1 MDVKTILLILIPIL
15 AAILSSYL
23 TFYFTSKTKRNDAI
37 LKYKEDK
44 YSNLLV
50 LLQGFVG
57 LTASSETKKKFFEEQ
72 HRSWLYCSDS
82 VVTAINDMI
91 ELAISEKGKDP
102 EPEKGRKV
110 VGNIVLEMRKDLLG
124 KTKLNPK
131 DFRYIDVIDPIRNGR
146 S

>member
-1 MDVKTILLILIPIL
+1 MDVKTILLVLIPIL

-23 TFYFTSKTKRNDAI
+23 TFYFTSKTKRNEAI
-37 LKYKEDK
+37 LKYKEEK

-72 HRSWLYCSDS
+72 YRSWLYCSDS

-91 ELAISEKGKDP
+91 ELATSEKGKDP

-124 KTKLNPK
+124 KTHLNYK
-131 DFRYIDVIDPIRNGR
+131 DFRYIDVIDLTKTKR

>member
-1 MDVKTILLILIPIL
+1 MFLFCICNII
-15 AAILSSYL
+15 
-23 TFYFTSKTKRNDAI
+23 YFTSKTKRNEAI

-72 HRSWLYCSDS
+72 HRSWLYCSAG

-91 ELAISEKGKDP
+91 ELAISEKVKIRNQKKEEESLGTSYSKC
-102 EPEKGRKV
+102 GRIYW
-110 VGNIVLEMRKDLLG
+110 G
-124 KTKLNPK
+124 KLN
-131 DFRYIDVIDPIRNGR
+131 
-146 S
+146 